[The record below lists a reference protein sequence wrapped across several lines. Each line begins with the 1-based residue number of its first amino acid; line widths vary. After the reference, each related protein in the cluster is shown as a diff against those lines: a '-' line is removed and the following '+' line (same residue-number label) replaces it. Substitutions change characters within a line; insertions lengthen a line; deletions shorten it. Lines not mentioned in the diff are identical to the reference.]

1 MKPPPRFLKLL
12 CALIKVSKKV
22 LLKEILENLKMV
34 PGEDLV
40 PACIT
45 IESRHAAQD
54 KKDWERK
61 GYILGRKKNRLT
73 SVFEETSNCV

>member
-1 MKPPPRFLKLL
+1 
-12 CALIKVSKKV
+12 
-22 LLKEILENLKMV
+22 MV

>member
-1 MKPPPRFLKLL
+1 
-12 CALIKVSKKV
+12 
-22 LLKEILENLKMV
+22 MV

-73 SVFEETSNCV
+73 SVFEETSNCVWVTNKGPLCTGAARI

>member
-1 MKPPPRFLKLL
+1 MEPPPRIFKLQ
-12 CALIKVSKKV
+12 CAIIKISKKV

-34 PGEDLV
+34 PGEDLA

-45 IESRHAAQD
+45 IESHRAAQD
-54 KKDWERK
+54 RK
-61 GYILGRKKNRLT
+61 RLGKVTFLEGKKNRLT

>member
-1 MKPPPRFLKLL
+1 
-12 CALIKVSKKV
+12 
-22 LLKEILENLKMV
+22 MV
-34 PGEDLV
+34 PGEDLA

-54 KKDWERK
+54 KKR
-61 GYILGRKKNRLT
+61 LGKVTFLEGKKNRLT